1 VIVQIVRNAL
11 DQISYVKY
19 DTLFIEGT
27 SVSTANHTAFAAL
40 SRRLPPPPLPS
51 PPLLSLDQ
59 RERVAGAWR
68 MASQDIADDIR
79 FIRQYLKV
87 IAEKDERLSTGALVH
102 SRAYVEACAG
112 WLPQTVARYLRH
124 LRQITECEL
133 AMAAAGIRFALSS
146 YAWEA

>member
-1 VIVQIVRNAL
+1 M
-11 DQISYVKY
+11 
-19 DTLFIEGT
+19 
-27 SVSTANHTAFAAL
+27 STANHSAFADLSRPLISAL
-40 SRRLPPPPLPS
+40 SIGR
-51 PPLLSLDQ
+51 
-59 RERVAGAWR
+59 RERLAGAWR

-87 IAEKDERLSTGALVH
+87 IAEKDERLSSGTLVH

-112 WLPQTVARYLRH
+112 WLPRTVARYLRN

-133 AMAAAGIRFALSS
+133 AMSAAGICFALSS

>member
-1 VIVQIVRNAL
+1 L
-11 DQISYVKY
+11 
-19 DTLFIEGT
+19 
-27 SVSTANHTAFAAL
+27 STASHSAFADL
-40 SRRLPPPPLPS
+40 SRPLPS
-51 PPLLSLDQ
+51 PPLLSPLLLSLDQ

-87 IAEKDERLSTGALVH
+87 IAEKDERLSTGTLVH

-133 AMAAAGIRFALSS
+133 VMTEAGIRFALSS

>member
-1 VIVQIVRNAL
+1 MSF
-11 DQISYVKY
+11 DQC
-19 DTLFIEGT
+19 E
-27 SVSTANHTAFAAL
+27 
-40 SRRLPPPPLPS
+40 RL
-51 PPLLSLDQ
+51 
-59 RERVAGAWR
+59 AGAWR

-87 IAEKDERLSTGALVH
+87 VAEKDERLSTGTLVH

-112 WLPQTVARYLRH
+112 WLPQTVTRYLRH

-133 AMAAAGIRFALSS
+133 AMTAAGIRFALSS

>member
-1 VIVQIVRNAL
+1 M
-11 DQISYVKY
+11 
-19 DTLFIEGT
+19 
-27 SVSTANHTAFAAL
+27 STASHSAFADL
-40 SRRLPPPPLPS
+40 SRPLPSPPLLS

-87 IAEKDERLSTGALVH
+87 IAEKDERLSTGTLVH
-102 SRAYVEACAG
+102 SRAYVEACAD

-133 AMAAAGIRFALSS
+133 VMTEAGIRFALSS